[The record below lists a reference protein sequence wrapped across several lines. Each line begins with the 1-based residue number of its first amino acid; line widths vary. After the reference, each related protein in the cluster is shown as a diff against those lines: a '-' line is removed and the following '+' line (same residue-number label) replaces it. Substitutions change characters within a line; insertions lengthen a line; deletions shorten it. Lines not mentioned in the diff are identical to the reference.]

1 MTENTF
7 NIQYDLTKKS
17 KLRRFY
23 ESNKILI
30 YVLAFIMVM
39 LLGYLSFHLENSER
53 KKVLASNKYVKA
65 KIYLDQGKQS
75 DSLKILK
82 NVIYANDSV
91 YSPLSFFLILNQNLI
106 KDNKEIST
114 LFNHLLENN
123 NFKGEMENLLIYKK
137 ALFNSNI
144 IDESSLLNEIKP
156 LLNKEDSIWTAHAL
170 LLLGD
175 YFLSKK
181 EYIKAREFYEKIIL
195 IESLENNLLNQA
207 KSQIASIP
215 NEK

>member
-106 KDNKEIST
+106 KDNKEISN